1 MPVIATAS
9 PPEPFA
15 TSELETGCDYPDEKP
30 GAQALR
36 TFVMQHLGGR
46 DVGITRP
53 CDKGG
58 KSEHKRG
65 RAWDW
70 GMSAADP
77 DEAARVQALL
87 DWLLAPGPTGEPAE
101 NFRRLG
107 LMYVIW
113 NRKIWSVLY
122 KEWHDYTGASPHT
135 DHVHFSLS
143 WPGALGETSFFRWL
157 RGDASDPLPPPT
169 PLPPPVPVLLPAAA
183 TAGHWGAALV
193 AAALGFAF
201 ARSALRRRRR
211 G

>member
-1 MPVIATAS
+1 METALPLPAWS
-9 PPEPFA
+9 GPAEPFA
-15 TSELETGCDYPDEKP
+15 VSDLETGCDYPDEKP

-36 TFVMQHLGGR
+36 SFVLGHVGGR
-46 DVGITRP
+46 DLGISRP
-53 CDKGG
+53 CERGG

-77 DEAARVQALL
+77 EESGKVTALL
-87 DWLLAPGPTGEPAE
+87 DWLLAPGPDGQPAE
-101 NFRRLG
+101 MFRRMG

-113 NRKIWSVLY
+113 DGKVWSTLF
-122 KEWHDYTGASPHT
+122 KEWRPYTGLSPHT

-157 RGDASDPLPPPT
+157 RGDDPAPVPPST
-169 PLPPPVPVLLPAAA
+169 PLPPPVYAPAAA
-183 TAGHWGAALV
+183 GHWAVLLV
-193 AAALGFAF
+193 AAIASYAAVRSLG
-201 ARSALRRRRR
+201 RR